1 MGMARKFTPEN
12 IGRIRDWVAQGIRR
26 DEIAS
31 RLHVSVG
38 SLQVTCS
45 RLGIGLRRQRSAGVQ
60 RSNEHGRQG
69 DHAVQAKLTLQLETR
84 NRQAAFDV
92 PLRQDLL
99 VRIALE
105 ASVRDLTT
113 ADLIGKIVNQAME
126 KGLVG
131 KILGNRS
138 SFSPQD

>member
-1 MGMARKFTPEN
+1 VVMARKFTPEN
-12 IGRIRDWVAQGIRR
+12 IERIRDWIAQGIGR

-45 RLGIGLRRQRSAGVQ
+45 RLGIGLRRQRSARVQ
-60 RSNEHGRQG
+60 PSIEHVRQG
-69 DHAVQAKLTLQLETR
+69 DHAVQAKLTLQLDTR

-92 PLRQDLL
+92 LLRQDLL
-99 VRIALE
+99 VRLALE
-105 ASVRDLTT
+105 ASVRDLTVV
-113 ADLIGKIVNQAME
+113 DLIGKIVDQAME
-126 KGLVG
+126 NGLVG

-138 SFSPQD
+138 SISPQD